1 MAVAVVNADIVKRMQ
16 KTTDTCFFPF
26 NILFDRFIFSI
37 PPLENN
43 VAGIIKTFDEK
54 KKSVINI

>member
-1 MAVAVVNADIVKRMQ
+1 MAVAVVNAVIVKRMQ
-16 KTTDTCFFPF
+16 RTTDTCFFPL
-26 NILFDRFIFSI
+26 NILLDRFILSI

-54 KKSVINI
+54 NKNVINI